1 MAENA
6 RVSKLAA
13 FGKRVA
19 RFAKDIRTELKKVI
33 WPTRDQLINN
43 TVSVLGICLV
53 IGIVIWVSDTVL
65 GKVVEWTLS
74 R

>member
-6 RVSKLAA
+6 RVSKFAA
-13 FGKRVA
+13 FGKKVA

-33 WPTRDQLINN
+33 WPTKDQLINN
-43 TVSVLGICLV
+43 TISVLGICLV
-53 IGIVIWVSDTVL
+53 IGAIIWVSDTVL